1 KFSVYCTSQRLR
13 SRLYSPRRASNMC
26 RARSP
31 SKACSRQPKA
41 LSSKS
46 ISRIPLVVLQRVERK
61 RIFAALPPRFSGC
74 CQLAARGPAEA
85 LTQRAGQSFVAQ
97 LRENADLIERS
108 SHHVR
113 EMQVARAEQTQ
124 DLLIIERMERIQADG
139 V

>member
-1 KFSVYCTSQRLR
+1 MQPTAASIVVKVDFTNTSCSSAT
-13 SRLYSPRRASNMC
+13 SR
-26 RARSP
+26 
-31 SKACSRQPKA
+31 
-41 LSSKS
+41 
-46 ISRIPLVVLQRVERK
+46 EK